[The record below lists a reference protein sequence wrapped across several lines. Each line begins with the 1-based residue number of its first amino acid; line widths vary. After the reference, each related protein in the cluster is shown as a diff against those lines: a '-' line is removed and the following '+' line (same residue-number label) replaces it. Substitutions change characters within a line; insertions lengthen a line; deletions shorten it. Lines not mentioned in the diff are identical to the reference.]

1 MIWVDNIEV
10 EYEFNDNV
18 DNTLNDILISI
29 LNTKIR
35 VVDFEDET

>member
-1 MIWVDNIEV
+1 MDNIEV